1 MTTPRPRAVSRFVLV
16 AVAVPVVVIAGAV
29 LLQLGARDALPDPIA
44 IHWGAD
50 GAPDGFGAPWVTV
63 LATVLVGL
71 GVPLLIA
78 ASAVNGLRRGD
89 RGPTYRLMG
98 ALAAAM
104 SAGAGVLMTSSVL
117 IQRGLADAAAGPS
130 LLPWLVLAGLIAIGV
145 GVAGWLVQ
153 PDERLPATGS
163 IATMDPPL
171 TDGERAVWLRSVHL
185 ARAGVVVLC
194 AAWALLVV
202 VAVIT
207 LTVGAGATVAT
218 ILALLI
224 AVMAAVIAATAVF
237 HVRVDET
244 GLTVTSA
251 TGFPRFHVPVAE
263 IERVEVVEVSPM
275 GEYGDWGLRWAPGRG
290 FGVVLRAGAG
300 IRVHRTGGKVFT
312 VTVDDAE
319 TGAALLSAERERTER
334 ER

>member
-50 GAPDGFGAPWVTV
+50 GAPDGFGAPWVTG

-207 LTVGAGATVAT
+207 LTVRAGATVAT
-218 ILALLI
+218 MRAIVGTTHFEGAPEQMM
-224 AVMAAVIAATAVF
+224 MAAPAVPRGAVRGQVIRSGSGRAEVAGSAHAAC
-237 HVRVDET
+237 VRGRRGSQARAPARPQRPT
-244 GLTVTSA
+244 GV
-251 TGFPRFHVPVAE
+251 
-263 IERVEVVEVSPM
+263 
-275 GEYGDWGLRWAPGRG
+275 
-290 FGVVLRAGAG
+290 
-300 IRVHRTGGKVFT
+300 
-312 VTVDDAE
+312 
-319 TGAALLSAERERTER
+319 
-334 ER
+334 

>member
-1 MTTPRPRAVSRFVLV
+1 
-16 AVAVPVVVIAGAV
+16 
-29 LLQLGARDALPDPIA
+29 
-44 IHWGAD
+44 
-50 GAPDGFGAPWVTV
+50 
-63 LATVLVGL
+63 
-71 GVPLLIA
+71 
-78 ASAVNGLRRGD
+78 
-89 RGPTYRLMG
+89 
-98 ALAAAM
+98 
-104 SAGAGVLMTSSVL
+104 
-117 IQRGLADAAAGPS
+117 
-130 LLPWLVLAGLIAIGV
+130 
-145 GVAGWLVQ
+145 
-153 PDERLPATGS
+153 
-163 IATMDPPL
+163 MDPPL

-207 LTVGAGATVAT
+207 LTVRAGATVAT

-275 GEYGDWGLRWAPGRG
+275 GEYGG
-290 FGVVLRAGAG
+290 
-300 IRVHRTGGKVFT
+300 
-312 VTVDDAE
+312 
-319 TGAALLSAERERTER
+319 
-334 ER
+334 